1 MGQIN
6 DMVADIHKYAKEKGW
21 WENERSALEIQML
34 IVSEIAEA
42 TEEVRAGKPPVYFNI
57 RPASFGEASPGI
69 TTDPEHP
76 QSDGKPEGEAIEL
89 VDAMIRTMDY
99 FGKKGWDLEKLLEM
113 KQAYNQKRPYRHGG
127 KLY

>member
-21 WENERSALEIQML
+21 WDKERSALEIQML
-34 IVSEIAEA
+34 IVSEVAEA
-42 TEEVRAGKPPVYFNI
+42 TEEVRAG
-57 RPASFGEASPGI
+57 RPDLYANSPTLTSGMD
-69 TTDPEHP
+69 TDIKVIAEL
-76 QSDGKPEGEAIEL
+76 GLKPEGEQVEL
-89 VDAMIRTMDY
+89 VDAMIRIMDY
-99 FGKKGWDLEKLLEM
+99 FGKKGWDLEKILEL